1 MAKFT
6 VKEIEALDCGAEP
19 RKVAVGEDGLY
30 LLVRRNQKHPG
41 RFDKYWRYDY
51 KFDGKAGTASYG
63 VFPRVTLVKAK
74 EEHLEFKRT
83 LRSGTDPREQRRR
96 EKVARQAAADNTLKS
111 VAEAWLK
118 TRGTWAESHR
128 KKVVL
133 RLENDIYPTL
143 GSRPIS
149 KITAADL
156 FDALSVVQM
165 RGATD
170 SAHRIR
176 SVLSQI
182 YRYAIVRNLAQ
193 DNPAEHL
200 KGQLNT
206 YKKKSYP
213 HITDPKRLG
222 ELMRAIYG
230 HDSDP
235 VISAAMKLSPLVML
249 RPGELRG
256 ALWGEIDLD
265 TAVWRIPA
273 GRMKRK
279 DGNHIIPLSRQAV
292 SVLREVE
299 PHRDGEGRVFPSRRS
314 QDRMISNNTLNTTLR
329 SMGFSK
335 DEHCMHGWR
344 HTASTVL
351 NEWKAFDPDLIEVQL
366 HHGDPTMRGKYN
378 KASYFDLR
386 REMLQQWADFLDD
399 LRDDVSQ
406 NLREST
412 G

>member
-1 MAKFT
+1 MGKYT
-6 VKEIEALDCGAEP
+6 VKELEALQCGDKP
-19 RKVAVGEDGLY
+19 RKIALDEAGLY
-30 LLVRRNQKHPG
+30 LLVRRNQKYPD

-51 KFDGKAGTASYG
+51 RFDGKAGTASYG
-63 VFPRVTLVKAK
+63 VFPRVSLKEAKAR
-74 EEHLEFKRT
+74 HSDFR
-83 LRSGTDPREQRRR
+83 RSLDDGIDPRDRKRR
-96 EKVARQAAADNTLKS
+96 EKVARKAAADNPLKS
-111 VAEAWLK
+111 VSEAWLK

-133 RLENDIYPTL
+133 RLVNDIYPAL
-143 GSRPIS
+143 GDRPIS
-149 KITAADL
+149 NITAADL
-156 FDALSVVQM
+156 FEALSIVQD

-170 SAHRIR
+170 SAHRLR

-182 YRYAIVRNLAQ
+182 YRYAIVRNLAS

-200 KGQLNT
+200 KGQLDT

-222 ELMRAIYG
+222 DLMRAIYG
-230 HDSDP
+230 HECYP

-256 ALWGEIDLD
+256 ALWSEIDLASA
-265 TAVWRIPA
+265 TWRIPA
-273 GRMKRK
+273 SRMKRK
-279 DGNHIIPLSRQAV
+279 DSNHIIPLSQQAV
-292 SVLREVE
+292 AVLREVE
-299 PHRDGEGRVFPSRRS
+299 PYKDADGRVFPSSRS
-314 QDRMISNNTLNTTLR
+314 RDRMISNNTLNTTLR
-329 SMGFSK
+329 AMGFSK

-366 HHGDPTMRGKYN
+366 HHGDPSMRGKYN

-386 REMLQQWADFLDD
+386 REMLQQWADFLED
-399 LRDDVSQ
+399 LRDNVQNTSVS
-406 NLREST
+406 LT